1 MLCYNRIK
9 SDRRSRMD
17 KELKEILDSIL
28 NRIDRPDKRL
38 EVVEYK
44 TDRTNTRFDNLDL
57 KIDNLDL
64 RIRNT
69 EANIRKDIKKLSDEN
84 ETMIE
89 VLKQREILPR

>member
-1 MLCYNRIK
+1 
-9 SDRRSRMD
+9 MD